1 MQRIP
6 EKPIKRFRSIS
17 SSKSL
22 EVSGVQI
29 SKECIWAIHL
39 LEWPKPETLIT
50 PMLARSNRNS
60 IIAGGNA
67 KWCLHFGRQFGSF

>member
-6 EKPIKRFRSIS
+6 EKPIKRFRAIS

-29 SKECIWAIHL
+29 PKECIWAIHL

-50 PMLARSNRNS
+50 PMLARS
-60 IIAGGNA
+60 
-67 KWCLHFGRQFGSF
+67 KMVPPLWKTVWQFLTKLSHSNQ